1 MRSHQSW
8 GEDIGSLAGNLAM
21 IGTEAQPTN
30 PTLQWAIRILG
41 LIATVAV
48 TVYVTRIARKALEE
62 ELSGRTAS
70 CGLFN
75 CKLL

>member
-1 MRSHQSW
+1 
-8 GEDIGSLAGNLAM
+8 M

-48 TVYVTRIARKALEE
+48 TVYVTQIARKALEE
-62 ELSGRTAS
+62 EVSS
-70 CGLFN
+70 N
-75 CKLL
+75 